1 MRAVFFSW
9 LNTCP
14 AHSPLPTE
22 QTRSGSLAVAI
33 LLSVGVSV
41 GILAANAP
49 RLYACRDVPW
59 KPDRSV
65 LVSRELGY
73 DNYSK
78 NAKPLDEF

>member
-1 MRAVFFSW
+1 MK
-9 LNTCP
+9 P
-14 AHSPLPTE
+14 

-41 GILAANAP
+41 GILVANAP

-59 KPDRSV
+59 KPEDRSV
-65 LVSRELGY
+65 LFSRELGY
-73 DNYSK
+73 DKYSK